1 MRTSGTPE
9 PYLLRVADAADRL
22 GVSPRVVY
30 EWLAT
35 GIIPSEVM
43 VRAGRA
49 VYIKRRALDAWLAG
63 RDGADRL

>member
-9 PYLLRVADAADRL
+9 PYLLRVAAAADRL

-35 GIIPSEVM
+35 GVIPLEV
-43 VRAGRA
+43 R
-49 VYIKRRALDAWLAG
+49 
-63 RDGADRL
+63 

>member
-35 GIIPSEVM
+35 GVIPPEV
-43 VRAGRA
+43 R
-49 VYIKRRALDAWLAG
+49 
-63 RDGADRL
+63 